1 MKQSLFE
8 KLEIGMPVSYL
19 NCGIRS
25 HTFYFKIVKINKDN
39 QTVDI
44 ERYLKLTDKPDA
56 ERKIYKK
63 NISLADIEFLDP
75 MDKLINLD
83 PTKFFPK

>member
-19 NCGIRS
+19 NCGIRL
-25 HTFYFKIVKINKDN
+25 HTFYFEIVKINKDN

-44 ERYLKLTDKPDA
+44 ERYLKLTGKPDT
-56 ERKIYKK
+56 EIKIYKK
-63 NISLADIEFLDP
+63 NVSLADIEFLDP
-75 MDKLINLD
+75 KDKLINLE
-83 PTKFFPK
+83 PTRFFPK